1 MAAPDCRRP
10 CHPRTSWWRV
20 SQCGVRQ
27 GVWVMPSSAISDL
40 QPRRSDV
47 GSTGSPPD
55 FSEPTS
61 ITTFEARQ
69 SVHADLAAVTDT
81 LIAEHAGHV
90 PAGTVIRCVAQA
102 REQLL
107 RAGVRAGLAIAVE
120 SMARTR
126 LRGVGQ
132 AHPIAT

>member
-1 MAAPDCRRP
+1 
-10 CHPRTSWWRV
+10 
-20 SQCGVRQ
+20 
-27 GVWVMPSSAISDL
+27 MPSTAISGPFVVASDP
-40 QPRRSDV
+40 QPRRSGV
-47 GSTGSPPD
+47 GSPGTPPEVG
-55 FSEPTS
+55 EPTS
-61 ITTFEARQ
+61 VTAFEARQ
-69 SVHADLAAVTDT
+69 SVHAELAAVTDT
-81 LIAEHAGHV
+81 LIAEHSSHV

-132 AHPIAT
+132 AHHLAT